1 MCSCC
6 NQAMKW
12 SKDAH
17 LSDGF
22 RWRCNKRSC
31 RTQVSVRD
39 GSFFSKSRLPL
50 QQLVEMLYMWAYGE
64 ATVYKCKREFGTSDR
79 TITDWKNFIRDV
91 CMEMVAVRDPC
102 VIGGVG
108 HKVEIDKSL
117 LFQQKYHIGRMFPQI
132 WIFGGI
138 DTTTKEVFV
147 VPVLSRQ
154 ANLLIPV
161 LQRHVLPGTTIISD
175 LWSAHHRISDF
186 GYIHQTVKHSRN
198 FVDPVTGANINTIQ
212 SLWSKVKNRNR
223 MKCGTSHKLLV
234 TYLSEYRWRRKYGT
248 DPFTN
253 IVKHI
258 RSLYMVCDDADPL
271 PPVVVNQNVNP
282 HVAANEVAVEQ
293 ALVDG
298 FLEENPSSADEED
311 VDDPPPLHVVADLNF
326 GGNEDEEGVDDP
338 ALVLNVVQ
346 GAENM
351 PTSSDSALQ
360 NLSRGEAVLRRS
372 PGRPRKVARVSRS
385 RPVAA
390 DLNFG
395 GNEDEEGVD
404 DSAPILN
411 VVQGAENMP
420 TSSDLALQNLS
431 RPEAVLHRGRGRPR
445 REAGTR
451 RPRRKIY

>member
-1 MCSCC
+1 MCSRC
-6 NQAMKW
+6 NQPMKW

-31 RTQVSVRD
+31 RTQVSFRD
-39 GSFFSKSRLPL
+39 GSFFKKSHLPL
-50 QQLVEMLYMWAYGE
+50 KNLVEFLYMWAYGE
-64 ATVYKCKREFGTSDR
+64 TTVYKCKRELGFADR

-91 CMEMVAVRDPC
+91 CVEMVAVRDPC

-108 HKVEIDKSL
+108 HTVEIDESL
-117 LFQQKYHIGRMFPQI
+117 LSQRKYHVGRMFPQI

-138 DTTTKEVFV
+138 DTTTKEVFI

-175 LWSAHHRISDF
+175 LWRAYHRISDF
-186 GYIHQTVKHSRN
+186 GYIHQTVNHSRN
-198 FVDPVTGANINTIQ
+198 FVDPVTGANTNAIE
-212 SLWSKVKNRNR
+212 SLWSKVKYRN
-223 MKCGTSHKLLV
+223 KKECGTSRKLLV
-234 TYLSEYRWRRKYGT
+234 TYLSEYRWRRKYGA

-258 RSLYMVCDDADPL
+258 GSLYVVCDDADPL
-271 PPVVVNQNVNP
+271 PPVVVNENVNP
-282 HVAANEVAVEQ
+282 HVTANEVAVEH

-311 VDDPPPLHVVADLNF
+311 VDDPPPLHVAAGLNF
-326 GGNEDEEGVDDP
+326 EGNEDEEDVDDP
-338 ALVLNVVQ
+338 APVLNLVQ

-360 NLSRGEAVLRRS
+360 NSIRAEAVR
-372 PGRPRKVARVSRS
+372 
-385 RPVAA
+385 
-390 DLNFG
+390 
-395 GNEDEEGVD
+395 
-404 DSAPILN
+404 
-411 VVQGAENMP
+411 
-420 TSSDLALQNLS
+420 
-431 RPEAVLHRGRGRPR
+431 HRGSGRPR
-445 REAGTR
+445 REAGTK
-451 RPRRKIY
+451 RPRRRIT